1 MADITGSQYPTYPS
15 FTSVNFKTVTPA
27 QTTTSFSG
35 KMRRVSLGV
44 SFYTWEVKYP
54 SMAAIDAGTV
64 NGFLGQT
71 LGQTFSFEI
80 ILPKISY
87 SKSTNPPSTT
97 VRTSATAA
105 VGAKEVALTNCGNTK
120 IVLAA
125 GDYFKFNNHSKV
137 YMCVSPCTSNSG
149 GAATLFFT
157 CPLVAA
163 VPSSTNLTIT
173 AVPFT
178 AICSEDV
185 QEFDTG
191 AGGITS
197 MSVAMREVW

>member
-15 FTSVNFKTVTPA
+15 FTSVNFKTQTPA
-27 QTTTSFSG
+27 QTSTSFSG

-54 SMAAIDAGTV
+54 QMEALDAGTV

-97 VRTSATAA
+97 VRTSATAGL
-105 VGAKEVALTNCGNTK
+105 GAKQVSLTNCGNTK
-120 IVLAA
+120 TVLAA

-137 YMCVSPCTSNSG
+137 YMAVSPCTSNSS

-185 QEFDTG
+185 QEYDTG
-191 AGGITS
+191 VGGITS

>member
-15 FTSVNFKTVTPA
+15 FTSVNFRTVTPA
-27 QTTTSFSG
+27 QTSTSLSG

-44 SFYTWEVKYP
+44 SYYTWEVKYP
-54 SMAAIDAGTV
+54 QMEAIDAGTV
-64 NGFLGQT
+64 TGFLGQA

-97 VRTSATAA
+97 PRTSGSVA
-105 VGAKEVALTNCGNTK
+105 VGAKQVSLTNCGANKT
-120 IVLAA
+120 VLAA

-137 YMCVSPCTSNSG
+137 YMCVSPCVSNGS
-149 GAATLFFT
+149 GAATLYFT
-157 CPLVAA
+157 CPLTSA
-163 VPSSTNLTIT
+163 VPTGTDLTIT

-178 AICSEDV
+178 AILAEDI

-191 AGGITS
+191 VGGITS
-197 MSVAMREVW
+197 MTVSMREVW

>member
-27 QTTTSFSG
+27 QTSTSFSG

-44 SFYTWEVKYP
+44 SFYTWEVQYP
-54 SMAAIDAGTV
+54 QMEAIDAGTV

-105 VGAKEVALTNCGNTK
+105 VGAKQVSLTNCGNTK
-120 IVLAA
+120 TVLAA

-137 YMCVSPCTSNSG
+137 YMCVAPCTSNSG
-149 GAATLFFT
+149 GTATLFFT

-185 QEFDTG
+185 QEFSTG
-191 AGGITS
+191 VGGITS

>member
-27 QTTTSFSG
+27 QVSQSLSG

-44 SFYTWEVKYP
+44 SYYTWEVQYP
-54 SMAAIDAGTV
+54 QMEAIDAGTV
-64 NGFLGQT
+64 NGFLGQA

-80 ILPKISY
+80 VLPKLSY
-87 SKSTNPPSTT
+87 SKSTNAPSTT
-97 VRTSATAA
+97 VRTSAAA
-105 VGAKEVALTNCGNTK
+105 AIGAKQVSLTNCGNTK
-120 IVLAA
+120 TVLAA

-137 YMCVSPCTSNSG
+137 YMCVSPCISNSG
-149 GAATLFFT
+149 GAATLYFT

-163 VPSSTNLTIT
+163 VPNSTNLTIT

-178 AICSEDV
+178 AVLAEDV
-185 QEFDTG
+185 QEFSTG
-191 AGGITS
+191 IGGITS

>member
-15 FTSVNFKTVTPA
+15 FTSVNFKTYTPA
-27 QTTTSFSG
+27 QTSTSFSG

-44 SFYTWEVKYP
+44 SYYTWEVKYP
-54 SMAAIDAGTV
+54 SLVALDAGTV
-64 NGFLGQT
+64 TGFLGQT

-97 VRTSATAA
+97 VRTTGATAI
-105 VGAKEVALTNCGNTK
+105 GAKQVSLTNCGNTK
-120 IVLAA
+120 TVLAA

-137 YMCVSPCTSNSG
+137 YMCVAPCTSSAG
-149 GAATLFFT
+149 GTATLYFT

-163 VPSSTNLTIT
+163 VPSSTDLTIT

-185 QEFDTG
+185 QEFSTG
-191 AGGITS
+191 IGGITS

>member
-1 MADITGSQYPTYPS
+1 
-15 FTSVNFKTVTPA
+15 
-27 QTTTSFSG
+27 
-35 KMRRVSLGV
+35 MRRVSLGV

-54 SMAAIDAGTV
+54 QMAAIDAGTV

-105 VGAKEVALTNCGNTK
+105 VGAKQVSLTNCGNTK

-137 YMCVSPCTSNSG
+137 YMCVAPCTSNSG

-163 VPSSTNLTIT
+163 VPSSTDLTIT